1 MLHKRRVCGGVTCVS
16 DLFTVAVGD
25 KETSVYDIYN
35 FVYAF
40 VISHHF
46 LYPLVTSHHIVYPFV
61 MSHRFVYAFLISH
74 HFVHPFV
81 TSHRC
86 VFLIVIL
93 LHSA

>member
-16 DLFTVAVGD
+16 DLLTVAVGD

-46 LYPLVTSHHIVYPFV
+46 LYPLVTSHHILY
-61 MSHRFVYAFLISH
+61 
-74 HFVHPFV
+74 PFV